1 MMEIRSYRKVF
12 DLERRVYRIDRLRL
26 NPAGV
31 PVRGVVYFLAMVAF
45 ALVAASL
52 PGAGAAVRAL
62 PWYARDL
69 LLPALAATAMG
80 AIRIDGRNFHH
91 AASSLLRF
99 GCGRR
104 ALVRACRPAGCRRW
118 HPHDVLVLPNGSDH
132 RLRSL
137 RYTGPG
143 AVFVAVAHLRSGRA
157 VERGSHAWA
166 RRGRRVV
173 VSLRR
178 DPAGEAPVRTPV
190 SSLGPGV
197 ALRVRGEPADA
208 A

>member
-12 DLERRVYRIDRLRL
+12 DLERRVYSVDRLRL

-31 PVRGVVYFLAMVAF
+31 PVRGVVYFLAMVAV
-45 ALVAASL
+45 ALAAASV
-52 PGAGAAVRAL
+52 PGASAAVRAL

-69 LLPALAATAMG
+69 VLPALAATAMG

-104 ALVRACRPAGCRRW
+104 TLVGGCTPAGCRRW
-118 HPHDVLVLPNGSDH
+118 HPTDVLVLPDGSDH

-143 AVFVAVAHLRSGRA
+143 AVLVAVPHVRSGRA
-157 VERGSHAWA
+157 VERGSRAWA
-166 RRGRRVV
+166 RRGRGEVV
-173 VSLRR
+173 ALRR
-178 DPAGEAPVRTPV
+178 DPAGEVPAGTPIV
-190 SSLGPGV
+190 SLAPGV